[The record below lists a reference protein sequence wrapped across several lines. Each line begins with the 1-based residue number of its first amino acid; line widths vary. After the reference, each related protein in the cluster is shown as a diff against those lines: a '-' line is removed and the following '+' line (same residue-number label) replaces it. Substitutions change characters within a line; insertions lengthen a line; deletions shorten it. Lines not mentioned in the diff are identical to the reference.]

1 MGDGMT
7 KGACARPPGVGD
19 VAGEVLLVDE
29 ADTRVAELELAPRQA
44 LAWHFHTN
52 FDRMYCLSGTVVVE
66 TRMPLVR
73 HELHPGEHCHVPARK
88 AHRVLNPA
96 DAPARYLIVQGG
108 APYDYF
114 PIEALAEKKT

>member
-1 MGDGMT
+1 MP
-7 KGACARPPGVGD
+7 KSKCVRPPGVGD
-19 VAGEVLLVDE
+19 VHSEIMVVDE
-29 ADTRVAELELAPRQA
+29 GSTRVAELELAPRQT
-44 LAWHFHTN
+44 LHWHYHTN

-73 HELHPGEHCHVPARK
+73 LELKPGEHCHVPGRK

-96 DAPARYLIVQGG
+96 DTPARYLIIQGG

-114 PIEALAEKKT
+114 PIDALNAT